1 MGFLEW
7 SVPSQGALLDSNL
20 GARYDHTLVYFQG
33 SGSGLS
39 FLVLSSVP
47 SEFKALGIKK
57 EGRSEEF
64 HSPLVNSRRGNY
76 NGILYFILFYLFIYL
91 FCLFAFS
98 RAAPTAYGGSQAR
111 GRIGAVAPRLH
122 QSHSNV

>member
-7 SVPSQGALLDSNL
+7 SVPSQGALLDSKL
-20 GARYDHTLVYFQG
+20 GAQYDHTLVYFQG

-76 NGILYFILFYLFIYL
+76 NGILHFILFIYL
-91 FCLFAFS
+91 FIYFVFLPFLGPLL
-98 RAAPTAYGGSQAR
+98 RHME
-111 GRIGAVAPRLH
+111 VPRLG
-122 QSHSNV
+122 V